1 MRICAPV
8 AASRADSAMM
18 SASVDAPSLPSATSV
33 APSRPTEAAEV
44 PMMFMNCARLVAAV
58 SADKFVVS
66 PSCTIVFV
74 KLATSSRAIPS

>member
-1 MRICAPV
+1 
-8 AASRADSAMM
+8 
-18 SASVDAPSLPSATSV
+18 
-33 APSRPTEAAEV
+33 
-44 PMMFMNCARLVAAV
+44 MMFMNCARLVAAT